1 MKILIV
7 ASKWEQKCLAKWKK
21 TKRLVPI
28 EKKMQHTTN
37 YMEERRIKQKIMHVF
52 TCLFCLT

>member
-28 EKKMQHTTN
+28 EKKNATHD
-37 YMEERRIKQKIMHVF
+37 
-52 TCLFCLT
+52 